1 MPGIVGCVTRLPRE
15 RAEAEVRRMTQSLH
29 HEEFYTAG
37 TWADESQGVYLG
49 WVARIGS
56 FSERMPLRN
65 EQGDVVLTFSGEEFP
80 PQGTARLLQEHG
92 HEFASNGPSY
102 LVHLYEEN
110 AAFPEG
116 LNGRFHGFLV
126 DRSCGTAVLFND
138 RYGMHRI
145 YYYQSPDSFYFA
157 AEAKAILAVRPEARK
172 IDPRALGEFVACGCT
187 LEDRSLF
194 ENVHLLPGGSKWVF
208 RNGALIEKKNYF
220 KPEEW
225 EDQVRLESEPCYQE
239 FREVFSQNLPRY
251 FEGGERVGMSLT
263 GGLDSR
269 MIMAW
274 GASLPASLPC
284 YTFSGPLRECQDIVV
299 GRRVASACG
308 QTYEVIKTGNEFL
321 SQFSSYA
328 ERTVYLTDGCAD
340 VSRSADL
347 YLNAKARKIAPVRL
361 TGLFGGEILRRV
373 RSFKAEDPLP
383 GVFAPEFLCNIRQAH
398 ETDASLDRKNPALFA
413 AFKQA
418 PWQQYGGL
426 ALEQTQVGVRTPFL
440 DNDFVCTACRAPQ
453 SALASNHVSQ
463 RLIADGNRA
472 LIRIPT
478 DRGLGGSDG
487 RLSEIASRARLEFL
501 FKAEYA
507 YDIGMPQWLAQFDH
521 ALSALRLERLF
532 LGRHKIFHYRVW
544 YREALAEY
552 VQEMLL
558 DPRTLSRPF
567 FRREGIEAMVRGHLT
582 GNFNY
587 TNEIHK
593 VLTLELLY
601 RLFLDAS

>member
-1 MPGIVGCVTRLPRE
+1 
-15 RAEAEVRRMTQSLH
+15 
-29 HEEFYTAG
+29 
-37 TWADESQGVYLG
+37 
-49 WVARIGS
+49 
-56 FSERMPLRN
+56 
-65 EQGDVVLTFSGEEFP
+65 
-80 PQGTARLLQEHG
+80 
-92 HEFASNGPSY
+92 
-102 LVHLYEEN
+102 
-110 AAFPEG
+110 
-116 LNGRFHGFLV
+116 
-126 DRSCGTAVLFND
+126 
-138 RYGMHRI
+138 
-145 YYYQSPDSFYFA
+145 
-157 AEAKAILAVRPEARK
+157 VRPETRK

-208 RNGALIEKKNYF
+208 RHGVLIEKKNYF

-225 EDQVRLESEPCYQE
+225 EDQVRLESEPCYEE
-239 FREVFSQNLPRY
+239 FRDTFSQNLPRY
-251 FEGGERVGMSLT
+251 FEGGERIGMSLT

-269 MIMAW
+269 IIMAW
-274 GASLPASLPC
+274 GARQPASLPS

-299 GRRVASACG
+299 GRRVAGACD

-321 SQFSSYA
+321 SRFSSYA

-383 GVFAPEFLCNIRQAH
+383 GVFAQEFLCSIRQAQ
-398 ETDASLDRKNPALFA
+398 ETDASLDRKNPASFA

-418 PWQQYGGL
+418 PWHQYGGL
-426 ALEQTQVGVRTPFL
+426 ALEQTQVAVRTPFL
-440 DNDFVCTACRAPQ
+440 DNDFVRAACRAPQ
-453 SALASNHVSQ
+453 SVLASNHVSQ
-463 RLIADGNRA
+463 RLIADGNKA
-472 LIRIPT
+472 LLRIPT
-478 DRGLGGSDG
+478 DRGLGGRNG
-487 RLSEIASRARLEFL
+487 RLSEIASRALLEFL

-507 YDIGMPQWLAQFDH
+507 YDIGMPQWLARFDH

-544 YREALAEY
+544 YRDALAGY
-552 VQEMLL
+552 VREMLL

-593 VLTLELLY
+593 VLTLELLH